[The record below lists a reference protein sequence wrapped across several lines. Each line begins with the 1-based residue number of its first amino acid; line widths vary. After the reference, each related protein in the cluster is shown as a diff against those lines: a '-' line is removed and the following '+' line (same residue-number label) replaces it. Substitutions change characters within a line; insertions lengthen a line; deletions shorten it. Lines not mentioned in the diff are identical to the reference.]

1 MALETERQKP
11 SGAYLGIVPARAI
24 RPATF
29 YLIALLVFGSD
40 QWSKAWVLRTL
51 SWEQTVP
58 IIGNIFSLTLTHNT
72 GGAWGFLPSGN
83 LLFVAFASIA
93 VIALLF
99 AYHRLSHVPLLVGAA
114 LALALGGALGNLLDR
129 LRYSY
134 VVDFFYFHVGSFHW
148 PIFNIADSAITF
160 GIALLLFHFFR
171 AARAEAGELE
181 NPASNPLSTQEGEG

>member
-1 MALETERQKP
+1 MALETESQKTP
-11 SGAYLGIVPARAI
+11 GPYLGIVPARAI

-29 YLIALLVFGSD
+29 YFIALLVFGSD

-51 SWEQTVP
+51 DWEQSVP
-58 IIGNIFSLTLTHNT
+58 IFGNVFSLTLTRNT

-83 LLFVAFASIA
+83 LLFIVFASIA
-93 VIALLF
+93 VVALLF
-99 AYHRLSHVPLLVGAA
+99 AYHRLPHVPLLVGSA

-134 VVDFFYFHVGSFHW
+134 VVDFFYFHVGNFHW
-148 PIFNIADSAITF
+148 PIFNIADSAITL

-171 AARAEAGELE
+171 AAQAETGEME
-181 NPASNPLSTQEGEG
+181 NPAPNPLSTREGEG